1 MVIEKFVSKKNY
13 LRHLA
18 RFRHTL
24 LKHNPKTMPHKVYIK
39 LSDTNTDHI
48 DEWCYEHFGI
58 QGEKWDAYFASEDT
72 GNYDQFYIFANHDD
86 AMLFSLR
93 WL

>member
-1 MVIEKFVSKKNY
+1 MSTRDFN
-13 LRHLA
+13 
-18 RFRHTL
+18 RFRYTPTRCLKPDIL
-24 LKHNPKTMPHKVYIK
+24 LHKVYIK
-39 LSDTNTDHI
+39 LPDTNTDHI

-58 QGEKWDAYFASEDT
+58 QGEKWDAYFASTNT